1 MMSDLP
7 FGAVKV
13 QVENG
18 YANFI
23 GANGEVLGTRVM
35 GQPRIWRCTACGCRC
50 EAGSLIRPSK
60 SDVIR
65 CLIADA
71 SKKFLSADYAIE
83 KNEPTAEHAATMRA
97 Q

>member
-1 MMSDLP
+1 MFKHKKEP
-7 FGAVKV
+7 KRAV
-13 QVENG
+13 
-18 YANFI
+18 NFFLEEKYI
-23 GANGEVLGTRVM
+23 RQLDALGE
-35 GQPRIWRCTACGCRC
+35 A
-50 EAGSLIRPSK
+50 LIRPSK

-65 CLIADA
+65 FLIADA